1 MYRVKFVLSDGRK
14 IYPTDKGQIQKV
26 PQPLVPENVQR
37 DFIEQ
42 GGYTQNLSAFWMG
55 QPKLTPIRIVQIDF
69 EHEAS
74 PLDRTA
80 FVLGG
85 QLACLTFQTC

>member
-1 MYRVKFVLSDGRK
+1 MYRVKFILSDGRK

-26 PQPLVPENVQR
+26 PQPLIAEKQAN
-37 DFIEQ
+37 DFIEH
-42 GGYTQNLSAFWMG
+42 GGYTQDLGVFWMG
-55 QPKLTPIRIVQIDF
+55 QPKLTPVRIIQIDF

-80 FVLGG
+80 FILGG
-85 QLACLTFQTC
+85 QLACLTFQT